1 MNTGSITK
9 ILLIKVAIPTDDIE
23 ETKKNQRNEGFMRMI
38 ELIFKEQ
45 LERKI
50 IQLDVKKKVEVLTC
64 FMISHISFAETWFSP
79 ERPNTCKTVTFT
91 F

>member
-50 IQLDVKKKVEVLTC
+50 IQLDIKK
-64 FMISHISFAETWFSP
+64 
-79 ERPNTCKTVTFT
+79 R
-91 F
+91 